1 LRHNCNT
8 IKKFLTSLFLGPTVQ
23 VPSTKEYSKVKIIL
37 DEADI
42 KAILTDHVRA
52 AFGDQFNLEDLK
64 TYSYTP
70 TATFTEEADNDT
82 AQ

>member
-1 LRHNCNT
+1 M
-8 IKKFLTSLFLGPTVQ
+8 
-23 VPSTKEYSKVKIIL
+23 KIIL

-70 TATFTEEADNDT
+70 TATFTEEADNDS

>member
-1 LRHNCNT
+1 M
-8 IKKFLTSLFLGPTVQ
+8 
-23 VPSTKEYSKVKIIL
+23 KITL

-42 KAILTDHVRA
+42 KTILTDYVRA

-70 TATFTEEADNDT
+70 TATFTE
-82 AQ
+82 AQDDSAQ